1 MSRLFLLLVLV
12 AVAVDAMVAQEI
24 AIVTCD
30 VLPVVEVHVSG
41 LTFHFLI
48 DTAAT
53 SMLNI
58 NSFAAGEA
66 RTFAITSWSGTVD
79 AHAKQVTLN
88 DLSVGDHHFHNLV
101 LPSVDLSGI
110 GRACGRPIDGVF
122 GIDLLRKVGAVLD
135 LTDHTPRLRIDG
147 ETTESVEKKLGERI
161 VSCEGALN
169 HQDEASISDCVDPE
183 IVVFSETADLHGR
196 KALVEFLREQ
206 YSSRHAQ
213 LSSKPLFYHVLGGA
227 IWMEYEFQV
236 NTGEITAVGRGSALW
251 GNAGGKWR
259 IIHLDIGS
267 RMEKPVAVSNH

>member
-1 MSRLFLLLVLV
+1 MPRFFLLLVLV
-12 AVAVDAMVAQEI
+12 AATVDSMFAEEI
-24 AIVTCD
+24 EIVTCD
-30 VLPVVEVHVSG
+30 VLPVVEVRVSG

-110 GRACGRPIDGVF
+110 GRACGRQIDGVF

-135 LTDHTPRLRIDG
+135 LTDHIPRLRIDG
-147 ETTESVEKKLGERI
+147 ETMERAEKKLEERI
-161 VSCEGALN
+161 VSCEGA
-169 HQDEASISDCVDPE
+169 
-183 IVVFSETADLHGR
+183 
-196 KALVEFLREQ
+196 
-206 YSSRHAQ
+206 
-213 LSSKPLFYHVLGGA
+213 
-227 IWMEYEFQV
+227 
-236 NTGEITAVGRGSALW
+236 
-251 GNAGGKWR
+251 
-259 IIHLDIGS
+259 
-267 RMEKPVAVSNH
+267 